1 MTWIKID
8 DDFPE
13 HPKVKKAGPDAA
25 WLYVAGLCHAGKFL
39 TDGFID
45 AEIVEDL
52 TKLRNYKKAAEALVR
67 VGFWDVVEGG
77 YQIHDYLEHQKSRGD
92 VEKEREAARQRQA
105 ARRAKSRGV
114 SQRDTAVTTSGV
126 TQPDT
131 DTDTDT
137 DEEPPNP
144 LASKGAETMRSRGDN
159 PRAVAE
165 REAAR
170 LADQRAETLKAEQLK
185 RYAEMRQHL
194 PPDEFLATAQHD
206 LFPAEVS
213 AAVKFHD
220 ELLAVAS

>member
-114 SQRDTAVTTSGV
+114 SQRDTAVTTGGV
-126 TQPDT
+126 TQPDTDT

-159 PRAVAE
+159 PPRRCRA
-165 REAAR
+165 RSC
-170 LADQRAETLKAEQLK
+170 TIG
-185 RYAEMRQHL
+185 
-194 PPDEFLATAQHD
+194 
-206 LFPAEVS
+206 
-213 AAVKFHD
+213 
-220 ELLAVAS
+220 